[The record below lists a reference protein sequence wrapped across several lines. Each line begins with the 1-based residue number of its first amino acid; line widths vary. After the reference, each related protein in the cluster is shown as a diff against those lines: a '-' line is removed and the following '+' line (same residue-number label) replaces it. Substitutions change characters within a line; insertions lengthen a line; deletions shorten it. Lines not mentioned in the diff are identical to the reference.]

1 MALGQQMLLDDMVI
15 WVDLFRVGIGSCSSR
30 YIQIP
35 RKENLMRKI
44 GAFEKLPK
52 MVKILLSIL
61 NLQWNLSSRT
71 SV

>member
-1 MALGQQMLLDDMVI
+1 MLLDAMVI

-35 RKENLMRKI
+35 RKESLMRKI

-52 MVKILLSIL
+52 MV
-61 NLQWNLSSRT
+61 
-71 SV
+71 